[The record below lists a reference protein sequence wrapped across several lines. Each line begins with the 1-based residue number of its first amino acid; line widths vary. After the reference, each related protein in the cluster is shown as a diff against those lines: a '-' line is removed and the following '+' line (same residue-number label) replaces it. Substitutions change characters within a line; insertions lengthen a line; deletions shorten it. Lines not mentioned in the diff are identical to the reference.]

1 MLNRRATAAQRTRFR
16 RGDMLRNRTLA
27 ALPLAALL
35 ALAACDGAGGHND
48 ADSETAGKGVDPV
61 SRQDSATVGQQVPNA
76 YPPVGSTSTT
86 PPDSNPS
93 PTTPGGVPPAGR
105 DTGRATTAH

>member
-1 MLNRRATAAQRTRFR
+1 MPRT
-16 RGDMLRNRTLA
+16 RTLA

-35 ALAACDGAGGHND
+35 ALAACDNAGEHNN
-48 ADSETAGKGVDPV
+48 ADSDAASEGANPV

>member
-1 MLNRRATAAQRTRFR
+1 
-16 RGDMLRNRTLA
+16 MLRTRTLA

-35 ALAACDGAGGHND
+35 ALAACDNAGEHNAADNETDAAEGAN
-48 ADSETAGKGVDPV
+48 PV

-76 YPPVGSTSTT
+76 YPPVGSTATT

>member
-1 MLNRRATAAQRTRFR
+1 MPRTRI
-16 RGDMLRNRTLA
+16 LA

-35 ALAACDGAGGHND
+35 AVAACDNAGEHNEMNND
-48 ADSETAGKGVDPV
+48 ADAATGANPV
-61 SRQDSATVGQQVPNA
+61 TRQDSATVGQQIPNA
-76 YPPVGSTSTT
+76 YPPVGSTNTT

-93 PTTPGGVPPAGR
+93 PTTPGGLPPAGQ